1 MNFNKKL
8 AVAVS
13 GALLLMAGQVALADS
28 TTDIVDA
35 LVMKGVLTEEEGK
48 LINKGHTSKAKVA
61 PVVKEKDGAFILESA
76 NEANSIQLTGR
87 MHLDYR
93 ASSLDEK
100 DLGAVR
106 SDRDLSSLGD
116 QFDLRRARLG
126 VKGKFA
132 KDFKY
137 EIVGNLP
144 GTATVDVA
152 YFDWAKYDAFQ
163 IRGGKFKQPFGL
175 EELISS
181 NNITMMERSYLDQ
194 TVPAKKI
201 GLQVMGSP
209 AKGMTYA
216 LSTFQMNDTERDL
229 YGDGEL
235 SGAGRTTFNFAE
247 SMGDKER
254 IMHIGLAALNSTY
267 SITPASSSQTSSD
280 ASATTRATISSF
292 RSGGRGL
299 NNVFRAQVGA
309 GNCNTASAGCVSEY
323 GAKVTQRALGLEGI
337 FASGSFKFMGEYSR
351 GQFKGESLGVNNP
364 LSAAGNT
371 AGNVEY
377 DTNTGYIEAGYIL
390 TGEKYADSYKGGVF
404 SSFKPKNN
412 FDIDSNQWG
421 LVELALRFEGYQ
433 VDDIVMAG
441 NSNNRVQGSLS
452 SYSSSTNTNT
462 SGSGVKASAKTYTA
476 GIRWILNPNLVFKAN
491 YVYTRLGDNFIPIDT
506 VASTSLNPINSES
519 IIMTRMQYMF

>member
-13 GALLLMAGQVALADS
+13 SAVLLMAGQVALADS
-28 TTDIVDA
+28 ATDIVDA
-35 LVMKGVLTEEEGK
+35 LVAKGVLTEEEGK
-48 LINKGHTSKAKVA
+48 LITKGHTSKTKVT

-76 NEANSIQLTGR
+76 NEANSIALTGR

-93 ASSLDEK
+93 NSNLDEQ
-100 DLGAVR
+100 DIGAVR
-106 SDRDLSSLGD
+106 SDRDLASLAD
-116 QFDLRRARLG
+116 QFDLRRARIG

-137 EIVGNLP
+137 EVVANIP

-152 YFDWAKYDAFQ
+152 YFDFAKYDAIQ

-181 NNITMMERSYLDQ
+181 NNLTMMERSYLDQ
-194 TVPAKKI
+194 TVPGKKI

-209 AKGMTYA
+209 AKGLTYA
-216 LSTFQMNDTERDL
+216 LSTYQFNDTERDL

-254 IMHIGLAALNSTY
+254 VMHIGLAALNSTY
-267 SITPASSSQTSSD
+267 SIGGASSSQTSGD
-280 ASATTRATISSF
+280 ASATSRATISSF
-292 RSGGRGL
+292 RSAGRGL
-299 NNVFRAQVGA
+299 NNVFRGQVFT
-309 GNCNTASAGCVSEY
+309 GNCNTASAGCASEY
-323 GAKVTQRALGLEGI
+323 GAKVTHRQVGLEGI
-337 FASGSFKFMGEYSR
+337 FAQGSWKLQVEYAR
-351 GQFKGESLGVNNP
+351 GQYKGEMLGVNNP
-364 LSAAGNT
+364 LSSSST
-371 AGNVEY
+371 YSTTEY

-390 TGEKYADSYKGGVF
+390 SGEKYADSYKGGVF

-412 FDIDSNQWG
+412 FDIDNNQWG
-421 LVELALRFEGYQ
+421 LLELAFRFEGYQ

-452 SYSSSTNTNT
+452 SYASGTNTATN
-462 SGSGVKASAKTYTA
+462 GSGVKATGKTFTG

-491 YVYTRLGDNFIPIDT
+491 YAHTRLGNDFIPIDT
-506 VASTSLNPINSES
+506 VASTSLMPIQSES

>member
-13 GALLLMAGQVALADS
+13 SAVLLMAGQVALADS

-93 ASSLDEK
+93 ASNLDSQ
-100 DLGAVR
+100 DIGGRAD
-106 SDRDLSSLGD
+106 DRDLSSLAD
-116 QFDLRRARLG
+116 QFELRRARLG

-144 GTATVDVA
+144 GTATVDIA

-194 TVPAKKI
+194 TVPGKKI
-201 GLQVMGSP
+201 GLQIMGSP
-209 AKGMTYA
+209 AKGLTYA
-216 LSTFQMNDTERDL
+216 LSTYQHNDNERDL
-229 YGDGEL
+229 QGDGNL

-247 SMGDKER
+247 SMGDKESV
-254 IMHIGLAALNSTY
+254 MHIGLAALNSTY
-267 SITPASSSQTSSD
+267 SLGGASSSQTEKA
-280 ASATTRATISSF
+280 ASLTSRATISSF
-292 RSGGRGL
+292 RSAGRGL
-299 NNVFRAQVGA
+299 NNIFRGQIAT
-309 GNCNTASAGCVSEY
+309 GNCFTADYSCASEF
-323 GAKVTQRALGLEGI
+323 GAKVEQRQMGLEGI
-337 FASGSFKFMGEYSR
+337 FARGPFKLMGEYSR
-351 GQFKGESLGVNNP
+351 GQYKAQHIVGSD
-364 LSAAGNT
+364 
-371 AGNVEY
+371 VEY
-377 DTNTGYIEAGYIL
+377 DTRTGYVELGYIL
-390 TGEKYADSYKGGVF
+390 SGEKYADSYKGGVF
-404 SSFKPKNN
+404 GSFKPKNN
-412 FDIDSNQWG
+412 FDIDNNQWG
-421 LVELALRFEGYQ
+421 LLELALRFEGYS
-433 VDDIVMAG
+433 VEDIVMTG
-441 NSNNRVQGSLS
+441 NSNNRVQGNLS
-452 SYSSSTNTNT
+452 NNPTGSNEQTN
-462 SGSGVKASAKTYTA
+462 GSGVKSSASTYTA

-491 YVYTRLGDNFIPIDT
+491 YAYTKLGNPYIPIDT
-506 VASTSLNPINSES
+506 TPSTSNSAIDNES
-519 IIMTRMQYMF
+519 IISTRLQYMF